1 MNNCQTCKHKQN
13 PDGGHCYMFR
23 VEPQEPCMQHT
34 IYVIERRHHPPSPE
48 TRGDDMNTKLKV
60 PPALRALRKFTI
72 EQAAQAMGVHH
83 TTAARRLTKLR
94 LQRKIHI
101 HSYAEDALGRA
112 CVLVFRVGK
121 GVDAQP
127 NPVSGAERAR
137 RHRQRQQQ
145 KKEAT

>member
-1 MNNCQTCKHKQN
+1 MSTA
-13 PDGGHCYMFR
+13 
-23 VEPQEPCMQHT
+23 
-34 IYVIERRHHPPSPE
+34 I
-48 TRGDDMNTKLKV
+48 KV
-60 PPALRALRKFTI
+60 PPELRALRKFTI
-72 EQAAQAMGVHH
+72 EQATQALNVHPV
-83 TTAARRLTKLR
+83 TASRLLKKLR
-94 LQRKIHI
+94 AQRKIHI
-101 HSYAEDALGRA
+101 HSYAKDALGRA